1 VAFVVACERGKEFK
15 ALFQMMGDAGS
26 RGSPWRGLSEAKEY
40 VFEPERMDVGDGMEM
55 FGPQFEESVER
66 LRELVEIAGPY

>member
-15 ALFQMMGDAGS
+15 ALFQMMRDAGS